1 MRMGN
6 SVKPFEHFLQ
16 FLLAVVI
23 AANLTAVI
31 LLCLGVIKRPSGVN
45 FGNTIEVPA
54 PANYVARPTPVDSSG
69 H

>member
-16 FLLAVVI
+16 VLLAIVI

-31 LLCLGVIKRPSGVN
+31 LLCLGVIKRPSSGN
-45 FGNTIEVPA
+45 FGHTPVVPA
-54 PANYVARPTPVDSSG
+54 PANFVTPPPTGGSG
-69 H
+69 DR